1 MNYSYDMMYPFQR
14 GIDSAYGTEV
24 LPALAVFCALFAFIG
39 LALMAFQVWLYFRV
53 FAKAGYNG
61 WMGLLSLI
69 PGVGPF
75 VCLLVLAFDKWP
87 IEMSGGSG
95 QNPSAPMAPATPP
108 STSAS
113 SAAQTVPSAPVEV
126 KDSLATTPSPGEE
139 AMHIAEQT
147 ASDAHHQQ

>member
-1 MNYSYDMMYPFQR
+1 MMYPFQR

-87 IEMSGGSG
+87 IEMRGGSMQSSG
-95 QNPSAPMAPATPP
+95 APMPPVTPPSAPAPATAQ
-108 STSAS
+108 STP
-113 SAAQTVPSAPVEV
+113 AAPAEV
-126 KDSLATTPSPGEE
+126 RDSLATTPSPGEE

-147 ASDAHHQQ
+147 VSEVERQ

>member
-87 IEMSGGSG
+87 IEMHGGSMQSPG
-95 QNPSAPMAPATPP
+95 ATMAPATPP
-108 STSAS
+108 SAPAPSAS
-113 SAAQTVPSAPVEV
+113 QTVHSAPVEV

-147 ASDAHHQQ
+147 ASDVHHQQ

>member
-87 IEMSGGSG
+87 IEMREGSMQSLG
-95 QNPSAPMAPATPP
+95 VPMAPTPSP
-108 STSAS
+108 
-113 SAAQTVPSAPVEV
+113 APAPAPTAPAEV
-126 KDSLATTPSPGEE
+126 RDSLATTPSPGEE

>member
-1 MNYSYDMMYPFQR
+1 MMYPFQR

-87 IEMSGGSG
+87 IEMREGSMQSLG
-95 QNPSAPMAPATPP
+95 VPMAPTPSP
-108 STSAS
+108 
-113 SAAQTVPSAPVEV
+113 APAPAPTAPAEV
-126 KDSLATTPSPGEE
+126 RDSLATTPSPGEE